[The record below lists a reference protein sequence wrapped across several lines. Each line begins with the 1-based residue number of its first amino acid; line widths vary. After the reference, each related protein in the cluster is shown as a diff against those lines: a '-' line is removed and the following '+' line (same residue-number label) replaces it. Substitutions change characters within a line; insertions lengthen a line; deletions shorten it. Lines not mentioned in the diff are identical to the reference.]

1 MEIKR
6 SPLQGVTNIVR
17 FNWHF
22 YVFALVVYA
31 AFFFALDYVP
41 TNFQLWLRIILLASI
56 AVTAISLLVS
66 FYVYDLSE
74 LYELKWLDELLRES
88 PKHIVN
94 INAGFDETSILLQ
107 QKFPNVELFVFDFY
121 DPEQHTEVS
130 IKRARKA
137 YPPFPNT
144 KVVRTSHLPMEDHS
158 IDVAFA
164 ILAAHEIRDQNERII
179 FFTELRRILKPDGT
193 ILVIEHLQD
202 VANFLAYNIGFRH
215 FHRHSDWL
223 KTFSASGL
231 NLQQERKIT
240 PFISAFVLK
249 TNGITA

>member
-22 YVFALVVYA
+22 YVVAILFFAAV
-31 AFFFALDYVP
+31 FFALDYVP
-41 TNFQLWLRIILLASI
+41 TNFQLWLRILLI
-56 AVTAISLLVS
+56 AAIATTATSLLVS
-66 FYVYDLSE
+66 FYVYDLSA
-74 LYELKWLDELLRES
+74 LYELKWLDELLHEL
-88 PKHIVN
+88 PKRIVN
-94 INAGFDETSILLQ
+94 INAGFDETSILIQ
-107 QKFPNVELFVFDFY
+107 HKFPNAELIVLDFY
-121 DPEQHTEVS
+121 NPKQHTEVS

-144 KVVRTSHLPMEDHS
+144 KTVHTSNLPLDDCS
-158 IDVAFA
+158 IDAAFA
-164 ILAAHEIRDQNERII
+164 ILAAHEIREQSERII
-179 FFTELRRILKPDGT
+179 FFAELRRIVKPDGT

-202 VANFLAYNIGFRH
+202 VANFMAYNIGFRH

-249 TNGITA
+249 TNGIAA